1 MLEHILEVLELLEFI
16 LITVLFGIWALA
28 LYFYLALE
36 K

>member
-1 MLEHILEVLELLEFI
+1 VLEHILEVLELLEFI
-16 LITVLFGIWALA
+16 IITVLFGIWALA